1 MFQGTALKDGLDVT
15 CGGSLGHTAA
25 EGVSVGLVNCID
37 SLSAVEKVVF
47 DSKQATMSELVDAL
61 DHDFQGYEKLQDALI
76 HAPKYGTDDDYADKC
91 LLTSNM

>member
-1 MFQGTALKDGLDVT
+1 MPYTSMFQGTALKDGLDVT

-61 DHDFQGYEKLQDALI
+61 DHDFQGYENCRTL
-76 HAPKYGTDDDYADKC
+76 
-91 LLTSNM
+91 